1 MGTATAVALS
11 KPTSA
16 PACRLVVREQK
27 GLTEVLDFVKAGI
40 EIGQQVVTMAGP
52 ACLKDLA
59 LALGE
64 DGLRPEILLRSGRLV
79 FLTTP
84 DCLPLLTLPLNP
96 LKKGALRLN
105 GSILRWVSDWSWA
118 YVNGT
123 SPGAILNHQCQV
135 HDFVRSLTPLSL
147 CTVRCSN
154 LERSSLLAM
163 VADHRRAARATQRPA
178 GIIRPS

>member
-27 GLTEVLDFVKAGI
+27 GLNEVLDFVKAGL

-52 ACLKDLA
+52 GCLKDLA
-59 LALGE
+59 LSLGE
-64 DGLRPEILLRSGRLV
+64 DGLRPEALLRSGRLV

-118 YVNGT
+118 YGIGT
-123 SPGAILNHQCQV
+123 APGAILNYQFQV
-135 HDFVRSLTPLSL
+135 HDFVRALTPLSL

-154 LERSSLLAM
+154 LGRSSLLAM
-163 VADHRRAARATQRPA
+163 VADHRRAARAHQRPSGMVQA
-178 GIIRPS
+178 S

>member
-1 MGTATAVALS
+1 MGTATAVAFS
-11 KPTSA
+11 KPAPA

-27 GLTEVLDFVKAGI
+27 GLTEVLAFVKAGL
-40 EIGQQVVTMAGP
+40 EIGQQVVAMAGP

-64 DGLRPEILLRSGRLV
+64 NGLRPETLLRSGRMV

-84 DCLPLLTLPLNP
+84 ECLSLMTLPHNP
-96 LKKGALRLN
+96 LKRGALRLN
-105 GSILRWVSDWSWA
+105 GSVLRWVSDWSWA
-118 YVNGT
+118 YGHGT
-123 SPGAILNHQCQV
+123 APGVILNYQCQV

-154 LERSSLLAM
+154 LGRSSLLAM
-163 VADHRRAARATQRPA
+163 VADHRRAAR
-178 GIIRPS
+178 G